1 VSALLALAVGYFL
14 GVRSGRSDLDRLRRA
29 LTALYGTDEFG
40 EVVAAARAQVG
51 GTLHDLAS
59 IIAGNGIE
67 GDGRLPDDAGDT
79 GDTGDLV
86 ARVRNLVGRD

>member
-14 GVRSGRSDLDRLRRA
+14 GARNGRSDLDRLKRA
-29 LTALYGTDEFG
+29 LTALYGTDEFA

-51 GTLHDLAS
+51 GTLHELAT
-59 IIAGNGIE
+59 IIE
-67 GDGRLPDDAGDT
+67 GERRLPD
-79 GDTGDLV
+79 DTGDLV